1 MTSNTKSHLAVHALV
16 EGALMVALA
25 EVLGYIKLWKM
36 PEGGSVSLMA
46 LPIVFFAIRWGL
58 GHGLLAGLAM
68 GILDFMIGGGISI
81 GWQSILGDYVIA
93 LTVLGLAGVGYRKG
107 LVGVIGGSALAT
119 VARYLVVTATGATLW
134 GEYMKDL
141 YFFHFTNTWA
151 YSLVYNLPALI
162 SAALTTAACA
172 ALYKIA
178 STRKYLMGEDLR

>member
-1 MTSNTKSHLAVHALV
+1 MTSNTKSHLVVRALV

-68 GILDFMIGGGISI
+68 GVLDFMIGGGVAI

-93 LTVLGLAGVGYRKG
+93 LTVLGLAGVGHKKG
-107 LVGVIGGSALAT
+107 LPGVIGGSLLGT
-119 VARYLVVTATGATLW
+119 LARYLAVTVTGATLW
-134 GEYMKDL
+134 GEYMHDL
-141 YFFHFTNTWA
+141 YIFHFTSTWT
-151 YSLVYNLPALI
+151 YSLVYNLPALV
-162 SAALTTAACA
+162 SAVLVTVVCA
-172 ALYKIA
+172 ALYNIS
-178 STRKYLMGEDLR
+178 STRKYLLGEDLS